1 MQAPASVIDLVKK
14 FERNLHAYKSG
25 TYNETQVRVEFI
37 NPFFEALGWDVYN
50 KSGCS
55 EQYKDVIHE
64 FSLKTQE
71 YSNAPDYLFKVGTMK
86 KFFVEAKKPVIYIKE
101 DIHPAY
107 QLRRYAWSAKLPL
120 SILTDFEEFAVYDC
134 RLKPNQKDK
143 ASVARRL
150 YYTFREYPDMWGEI
164 HSKFSKEAVLQGEY
178 DKFAEGGTR
187 VKGTEVDDAF
197 LQEIEGWR
205 DSLARNIALRNP
217 RLSGGELNYS
227 VQKIIDRI
235 IFLRICEGR
244 GIEEFKELH
253 NLSGKNDI
261 YKHLI
266 SLFKNAD
273 KKYNSGLFHFTKEK
287 DITED
292 IDNITPALSIDDKI
306 FKDIIESLY
315 YPKSPY
321 EFSVFGAEILGH
333 VYEQFLGKVIRLT
346 AGHQA
351 KVEEKPEVKKAGGVY
366 YTPAYIVDYIVKNT
380 LGKKLEEIEGRSEGK
395 VKKMIEEA
403 GKLRVLD
410 PACGSGSFLLG
421 AYQYLL
427 DWHIK
432 IYQSHEKEF
441 KERVYRSGKEM
452 DTDLHLTTKEKK
464 RILLN
469 NIYGVD
475 IDSQAVEV
483 SKLSLLLKV
492 LEGETDETLAKQ
504 LDIFTERALPDLSKN
519 IKCGNSLIDTD
530 YYDNETLFEQETSV
544 NPFNWQ
550 KGFPDIFAKGG
561 FDVVIGNPPYVRIQ
575 TIDKIFADYFKNKYI
590 SAKYGNY
597 DMYILFIEK
606 AIYLIKE
613 YGMYGMILPNKF
625 FQAEYGEAIRSL
637 VSGSAYVNQIND
649 FTTNQIFNNA
659 TTYTCL
665 LFLSKQTNNTF
676 RYCKYELGTNIRSL
690 LNDSSFLDYDSAK
703 LKGKWNIHNKSKEIV
718 LDKLRKNKSSLRD
731 ICKKIFKGS
740 STGDDEVYLLDL
752 IKMGSQTSLV
762 YSKALDEEFNVETAI
777 LKQFIYGKDVRKFS
791 VNKSNK
797 YLLFPYKSSD
807 NFSLLDIAE
816 LQNKYPLAKIYLDRV
831 KGKLIK
837 RKIRVG
843 PRDFYKYSAGRSL
856 SEYNNPKILIP
867 DMLIENRIA
876 IDFKG
881 EYYHGPAIHGIILKN
896 DNDMI
901 NLNYVAAL
909 ISSKLFWFF
918 IKNTSTALR
927 GNAYRLTPE
936 YIDKFP
942 VKVID
947 KTNSTEIH
955 YHTELVTLIDRI
967 FILNGNLVILKHES
981 DRKQFQTKIDY
992 CEDRINKIVYEL
1004 YGLTEEEI
1012 KIVEGKENN

>member
-14 FERNLHAYKSG
+14 FERNLHSYKSG
-25 TYNETQVRVEFI
+25 IYNETQVRVEFI

-86 KFFVEAKKPVIYIKE
+86 KFFVEAKKPIIYIKE

-164 HSKFSKEAVLQGEY
+164 HSKFSREAVLQGEY

-197 LQEIEGWR
+197 LREIEGWR
-205 DSLARNIALRNP
+205 DSLARNIALRNS

-253 NLSGKNDI
+253 NLSGKTDI
-261 YKHLI
+261 YKHLLN
-266 SLFKNAD
+266 LFRNAD

-292 IDNITPALSIDDKI
+292 IDNITPVLSIDDKI

-380 LGKKLEEIEGRSEGK
+380 LGKKLEEIEGRGEGK
-395 VKKMIEEA
+395 VKKIIEEA

-441 KERVYRSGKEM
+441 KEKVYRSGKEM

-504 LDIFTERALPDLSKN
+504 LDIFTERALPDLSRN

-550 KGFPDIFAKGG
+550 KGFPEIFKNGG
-561 FDVVIGNPPYVRIQ
+561 FDVVIGNPPYVSTKELSHDQ
-575 TIDKIFADYFKNKYI
+575 KEYFITHFI
-590 SAKYGNY
+590 SSSGQFDLY
-597 DMYILFIEK
+597 MLFIELSIRILCPK
-606 AIYLIKE
+606 GIF
-613 YGMYGMILPNKF
+613 GMITSNTYLSNKDMIKLRQLLLHNTSINKLINLGETVF
-625 FQAEYGEAIRSL
+625 ENARIDVSIIIFEKVFQQK
-637 VSGSAYVNQIND
+637 NQI
-649 FTTNQIFNNA
+649 QIFKNRNE
-659 TTYTCL
+659 
-665 LFLSKQTNNTF
+665 F
-676 RYCKYELGTNIRSL
+676 
-690 LNDSSFLDYDSAK
+690 DSNKSFIIPQN
-703 LKGKWNIHNKSKEIV
+703 KWNRTDSNFE
-718 LDKLRKNKSSLRD
+718 
-731 ICKKIFKGS
+731 F
-740 STGDDEVYLLDL
+740 L
-752 IKMGSQTSLV
+752 I
-762 YSKALDEEFNVETAI
+762 N
-777 LKQFIYGKDVRKFS
+777 
-791 VNKSNK
+791 
-797 YLLFPYKSSD
+797 
-807 NFSLLDIAE
+807 
-816 LQNKYPLAKIYLDRV
+816 
-831 KGKLIK
+831 
-837 RKIRVG
+837 
-843 PRDFYKYSAGRSL
+843 
-856 SEYNNPKILIP
+856 
-867 DMLIENRIA
+867 
-876 IDFKG
+876 
-881 EYYHGPAIHGIILKN
+881 
-896 DNDMI
+896 I
-901 NLNYVAAL
+901 NLNENNL
-909 ISSKLFWFF
+909 INKLFSRGIPISEYMIFPRGIEF
-918 IKNTSTALR
+918 GSNSEKISKMAQKHYDKLLVGKNIKRYAIEFNNLYIKFENDKSIFKNIEIYKQPKLLIQRIRNLSLKIRIVATLDTEGYLCTNTLRIGLLKKDDYSLHTLLGIINSNLINWLFLKKFLNKDIYAYQLEQIPLPDLSKNQIALFNDVGALVADVLSLYKGLR
-927 GNAYRLTPE
+927 GKTLQSE
-936 YIDKFP
+936 YSQI
-942 VKVID
+942 
-947 KTNSTEIH
+947 
-955 YHTELVTLIDRI
+955 
-967 FILNGNLVILKHES
+967 
-981 DRKQFQTKIDY
+981 QTKIDY

-1012 KIVEGKENN
+1012 KIVEGV

>member
-1 MQAPASVIDLVKK
+1 MQTPPSVIELVKK
-14 FERNLHAYKSG
+14 FERHLHTYKSG
-25 TYNETQVRVEFI
+25 AYNETQVRVEFI
-37 NPFFEALGWDVYN
+37 NPLFEALGWDVYN
-50 KSGCS
+50 KNGYSD
-55 EQYKDVIHE
+55 QYKDVIHE

-150 YYTFREYPDMWGEI
+150 YYTFREYPDMWDDI
-164 HSKFSKEAVLQGEY
+164 HSKFSREAVLQGEF

-197 LQEIEGWR
+197 LREIEGWR

-217 RLSGGELNYS
+217 RLSGGELNFS

-253 NLSGKNDI
+253 NLGGKTGI
-261 YKHLI
+261 YKHLLN
-266 SLFKNAD
+266 LFRNAD

-287 DITED
+287 DISED

-380 LGKKLEEIEGRSEGK
+380 LGKKLEEIESKGEGK

-403 GKLRVLD
+403 SKLRVLD

-432 IYQSHEKEF
+432 IYQSREKEF

-452 DTDLHLTTKEKK
+452 DTGLHLTTKEKK

-504 LDIFTERALPDLSKN
+504 LDIFTERALPDLSRN

-530 YYDNETLFEQETSV
+530 FYDGGTLFEEETNV

-550 KGFPDIFAKGG
+550 KGFPEVFKNGG
-561 FDVVIGNPPYVRIQ
+561 FDVVIGNPPYVKIQ
-575 TIDKIFADYFKNKYI
+575 NLTESQPRNILKYFSNNYK
-590 SAKYGNY
+590 SAASGNY
-597 DMYILFIEK
+597 DIYLLFIEK
-606 AIYLIKE
+606 AYKLLRAEGYQGFIN
-613 YGMYGMILPNKF
+613 PHKF
-625 FQAEYGEAIRSL
+625 FNSNYGKNLREFLLTNKCLYKI
-637 VSGSAYVNQIND
+637 IHFED
-649 FTTNQIFNNA
+649 NQIFKNA

-665 LFLSKQTNNTF
+665 LFLSGKRNDYVDVVKLNTKLFHPDILNTNLNFTKIDCMEWENKDWSITKHSDNLLLKKLFIHPTLGDLASNIFQGPKSGADDVFILKMVEEKQ
-676 RYCKYELGTNIRSL
+676 
-690 LNDSSFLDYDSAK
+690 
-703 LKGKWNIHNKSKEIV
+703 
-718 LDKLRKNKSSLRD
+718 
-731 ICKKIFKGS
+731 GS
-740 STGDDEVYLLDL
+740 STLFSKSLNSNVSIENSLLRRY
-752 IKMGSQTSLV
+752 IKG
-762 YSKALDEEFNVETAI
+762 K
-777 LKQFIYGKDVRKFS
+777 FIR
-791 VNKSNK
+791 K
-797 YLLFPYKSSD
+797 YLIEYLSNEYELFPYEGS
-807 NFSLLDIAE
+807 I
-816 LQNKYPLAKIYLDRV
+816 
-831 KGKLIK
+831 LIK
-837 RKIRVG
+837 QSDLKKDFPNTWKYFDNSRNKEIL
-843 PRDFYKYSAGRSL
+843 RDRENGRFSETFWQYSRPQNMNILTNQKVITPFNAFGNSFALDNKGDFIFSAGVSGA
-856 SEYNNPKILIP
+856 Y
-867 DMLIENRIA
+867 
-876 IDFKG
+876 
-881 EYYHGPAIHGIILKN
+881 GIILKDDRISYKN
-896 DNDMI
+896 LCGILNSKLIQFIIFNISSSLRGGFYSYENKYLKQLPIPIPSSTLRKDIDSLVTIII
-901 NLNYVAAL
+901 NLFSDLNN
-909 ISSKLFWFF
+909 I
-918 IKNTSTALR
+918 
-927 GNAYRLTPE
+927 
-936 YIDKFP
+936 
-942 VKVID
+942 
-947 KTNSTEIH
+947 
-955 YHTELVTLIDRI
+955 TL
-967 FILNGNLVILKHES
+967 ES
-981 DRKQFQTKIDY
+981 ERTQFQTKIDY

>member
-1 MQAPASVIDLVKK
+1 MQTPPSVIELVKK
-14 FERNLHAYKSG
+14 FERHLHAYKSG

-50 KSGCS
+50 KNGYSD
-55 EQYKDVIHE
+55 QYKDVIHE

-164 HSKFSKEAVLQGEY
+164 HSKFSREAVLQGEY

-197 LQEIEGWR
+197 LREIEGWR
-205 DSLARNIALRNP
+205 DSLARNIALRNS

-253 NLSGKNDI
+253 NLSGKTDI
-261 YKHLI
+261 YKHLLN
-266 SLFKNAD
+266 LFRNAD

-287 DITED
+287 DISED

-380 LGKKLEEIEGRSEGK
+380 LGKKLEEIEERGKGKGRGK
-395 VKKMIEEA
+395 EIIEEA

-421 AYQYLL
+421 VYQYLL
-427 DWHIK
+427 DWHVK

-452 DTDLHLTTKEKK
+452 DTGLHLTTKEKK

-530 YYDNETLFEQETSV
+530 FYDGGTLFEEETNV

-550 KGFPDIFAKGG
+550 KGFPEVFRNGG
-561 FDVVIGNPPYVRIQ
+561 FDVVIGNPPWVQYVNLDLCSQKYLKQHYVASNDLYSIFLERGIQ
-575 TIDKIFADYFKNKYI
+575 ILRENEYLGFII
-590 SAKYGNY
+590 PS
-597 DMYILFIEK
+597 LFIKGMRYSNLRELLNK
-606 AIYLIKE
+606 KSKELVIKE
-613 YGMYGMILPNKF
+613 YGDNVFKKVQMPSCIVLLNK
-625 FQAEYGEAIRSL
+625 GNS
-637 VSGSAYVNQIND
+637 SNQIDYFAN
-649 FTTNQIFNNA
+649 NKKLIFSKVDIIR
-659 TTYTCL
+659 
-665 LFLSKQTNNTF
+665 LS
-676 RYCKYELGTNIRSL
+676 
-690 LNDSSFLDYDSAK
+690 
-703 LKGKWNIHNKSKEIV
+703 
-718 LDKLRKNKSSLRD
+718 
-731 ICKKIFKGS
+731 
-740 STGDDEVYLLDL
+740 
-752 IKMGSQTSLV
+752 
-762 YSKALDEEFNVETAI
+762 
-777 LKQFIYGKDVRKFS
+777 
-791 VNKSNK
+791 
-797 YLLFPYKSSD
+797 
-807 NFSLLDIAE
+807 DIAE
-816 LQNKYPLAKIYLDRV
+816 IRRGLEIGKDQLID
-831 KGKLIK
+831 KGKISCVTGGNLNNYLLVEKYFITEK
-837 RKIRVG
+837 TFLLFKKDLTIFKSPKLLLRETGKK
-843 PRDFYKYSAGRSL
+843 FY
-856 SEYNNPKILIP
+856 
-867 DMLIENRIA
+867 IA
-876 IDFKG
+876 IDYNNTITTRSIYNIRLNDKRYAP
-881 EYYHGPAIHGIILKN
+881 ESILGI
-896 DNDMI
+896 
-901 NLNYVAAL
+901 LN
-909 ISSKLFWFF
+909 SKLFEFYFNQF
-918 IKNTSTALR
+918 ISPDTAIFPKIRIAQANELPLPLINDGNKGLYNDISKLAKNITEQKVQLVKNAL
-927 GNAYRLTPE
+927 
-936 YIDKFP
+936 
-942 VKVID
+942 
-947 KTNSTEIH
+947 
-955 YHTELVTLIDRI
+955 
-967 FILNGNLVILKHES
+967 ES
-981 DRKQFQTKIDY
+981 ERTQVQTKIDY